1 MTASINVV
9 TLNDV
14 LTLASQFLGETSV
27 PTTQNSIRTNFA
39 NSAKD
44 AIANIRNWT
53 WELTSPA
60 AELDTVKDQRAYA
73 LPTNFKN
80 KQAMYSIQVSDGN
93 SNPERWP
100 FYAQVTEEQFKGYT
114 YQGLQDQ
121 VYYVNGNF
129 VDGYTVN
136 INPAPASAITGGIVY
151 RYYKLQP
158 DFSALTDTVAIPQKE
173 PLAWYVAQQVL
184 YGYREQAQAQ
194 LAQQQYEANILDMTL
209 QDMKMGRNTN
219 EHIKSYREALGR
231 STNYRTYYSHL
242 LVLGILA
249 SVISSFK
256 I

>member
-9 TLNDV
+9 TLDDV

-27 PTTQNSIRTNFA
+27 PTTQNTIRTNFA

-44 AIANIRNWT
+44 AVANIRNWT

-60 AELDTVKDQRAYA
+60 AEIDTVIDQRAYA

-80 KQAMYSIQVSDGN
+80 KQAMFSIQVTNGDTN
-93 SNPERWP
+93 SEKWP

-114 YQGLQDQ
+114 SQGLQDQ
-121 VYYVNGNF
+121 VYYVDGNF
-129 VDGYTVN
+129 NDGYTVN
-136 INPAPASAITGGIVY
+136 INPAPTAVVTGGIVY
-151 RYYKLQP
+151 RYYKLQA
-158 DFSALTDTVAIPQKE
+158 DFVNLTDTNAIPQKE

-231 STNYRTYYSHL
+231 SMNFKTYFLYFIIFGGLIGSIF
-242 LVLGILA
+242 G
-249 SVISSFK
+249 
-256 I
+256 